1 MMMFASMIES
11 VLMYG
16 AEIWGCKEQ
25 EEAERM
31 QEKYLRWV
39 LGVDRETPGYIVR
52 KRNMLRVKAGKRVA
66 KLEDKMDRKEEC
78 RILTKCRKEQKKN
91 KEKKKREKYHQ
102 RNRYASEGV
111 ERLRAKGRWMN
122 VELTEGDK
130 DTDK

>member
-1 MMMFASMIES
+1 LERTRGGKES
-11 VLMYG
+11 ARKIFEMG
-16 AEIWGCKEQ
+16 ARSGQRNTRLHSEG
-25 EEAERM
+25 RV
-31 QEKYLRWV
+31 Y
-39 LGVDRETPGYIVR
+39 
-52 KRNMLRVKAGKRVA
+52 RNMLKVKAGKRAA

-91 KEKKKREKYHQ
+91 KEKKEREKYHQ

-111 ERLRAKGRWMN
+111 ERLRAKGRWIN